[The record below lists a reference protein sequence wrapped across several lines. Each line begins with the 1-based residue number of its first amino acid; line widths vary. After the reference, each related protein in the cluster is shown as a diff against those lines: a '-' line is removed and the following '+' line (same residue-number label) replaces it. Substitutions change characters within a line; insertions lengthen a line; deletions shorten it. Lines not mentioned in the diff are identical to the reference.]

1 MILQRLRSLPVRTQ
15 LAGMSALI
23 LVLVLLIL
31 SILLNTL
38 LGAFLIDKEASRLR
52 QLSGSVT
59 TGINQRIG
67 FMPMPNRG
75 PNAPPAA
82 NRGLQQRDA
91 DEVFLAEQVQRINTR
106 DTTAIV
112 LGLDGTSLAN
122 SRSAD
127 DPTPIAHLDKSIL
140 DQAYTSRQ
148 EVVTIVSGEH
158 ERLLV
163 LLKPLLRNGAPVAF
177 LQLSTSLETIDEILA
192 TLRLWSMLGM
202 LGAALLGSMLTI
214 LITRA
219 LLAPLEQV
227 VETSEKIAEGDLS
240 LRLNL
245 PVDSRNEIGKLGTA
259 FDRMVDRLEDAFH
272 AQRQFVADASHELRT
287 PLTAL
292 GGLSEMLL
300 MGIDAGDE
308 RKTQH
313 ILRSMNSEI
322 DRMSRLVGDL
332 LTLSR
337 LDVGTPMTLQPVDL
351 QLLAE
356 EVLQESEA
364 LAGEKQVSLYADGPV
379 YVEGDPDRLKQVML
393 NLITNAIQHTPPS
406 NAGKITISV
415 KRNTETAILSVA
427 DNGDGI
433 SADDIS
439 HIFERFYRADK
450 SRARRSGG
458 LGLGLAIAHAIV
470 HAHHGSIE
478 VVSSPGQG
486 SIFTVCLPLYVDK
499 MGPSPQPNAYRSSG
513 SIAGLIKS

>member
-1 MILQRLRSLPVRTQ
+1 MVLQRLRSLSVRGQ

-38 LGAFLIDKEASRLR
+38 LGAFLIDKEAARLR
-52 QLSGSVT
+52 QLSSSVT
-59 TGINQRIG
+59 AGINQRIG

-75 PNAPPAA
+75 PNAPSA
-82 NRGLQQRDA
+82 NRGQQQR
-91 DEVFLAEQVQRINTR
+91 ENEEIFLAEQVQRINTR

-148 EVVTIVSGEH
+148 EVVTIVPGEN

-163 LLKPLLRNGAPVAF
+163 LLKPLLRNGTPVAF
-177 LQLSTSLETIDEILA
+177 LQISTSLGTIDDILA
-192 TLRLWSMLGM
+192 TLRLWSALGM
-202 LGAALLGSMLTI
+202 LGAVLLGSMLTI

-227 VETSEKIAEGDLS
+227 VATSEKIAEGDLS

-245 PVDSRNEIGKLGTA
+245 PLDSRNEIGKLGTA
-259 FDRMVDRLEDAFH
+259 FDRMVDRLEDSFH

-292 GGLSEMLL
+292 SGLLEMLL

-337 LDVGTPMTLQPVDL
+337 LDVGTPMLLQRVDL

-364 LAGEKQVSLYADGPV
+364 LAGEKQVSLYSDGQIS
-379 YVEGDPDRLKQVML
+379 VEGDPDRLKQVML
-393 NLITNAIQHTPPS
+393 NLITNAIQHTPS
-406 NAGKITISV
+406 AAAGKIAISV
-415 KRNTETAILSVA
+415 KRNADMAILSVA

-470 HAHHGSIE
+470 HAHHGSME
-478 VVSSPGQG
+478 VASSPGQG
-486 SIFTVCLPLYVDK
+486 SIFTVYLPLYCDK
-499 MGPSPQPNAYRSSG
+499 PSPSPLPATHRAAG